1 MILSTLFLILTS
13 VPLDKV
19 AHAGVSYGITHATNS
34 VCNVVTNNKSKV
46 TCLVVGITT
55 AATLGALKEASDIH
69 DKRNTRE
76 QSSKDMLANFVGIGA
91 ASLFITINF

>member
-1 MILSTLFLILTS
+1 MITS
-13 VPLDKV
+13 LMSLMLVTVPLDKV
-19 AHAGVSYGITHATNS
+19 AHAGVSYGITHATS
-34 VCNVVTNNKSKV
+34 SICNALTDNKNKV
-46 TCLVVGITT
+46 TCLVVGIST
-55 AATLGALKEASDIH
+55 ASTLGALKEASDIH